1 MVYEERIEEIDLQR
15 YWLVLKRRWKPA
27 VGVFVLTLAA
37 AFASTTTQKPM
48 YEAGAKLLLRP
59 DKTASLTGV
68 SQDLGSLET
77 LKTTSDPLATQA
89 GIIFS
94 LPILEDTIRALDLR
108 DSEGKPVKPSE
119 LAEDLS
125 VSPLPETD
133 LIAVAHRSGQPELS
147 AAIVNQIM
155 RSYIEANISGNRSEV
170 TAARRFLEEELPRAK
185 AEADA
190 LSEALRRF
198 DQENGIVALPEE
210 AGAAVTAIANLD
222 NQINQTQIALV
233 ASESRARQLSNQLGL
248 TAQEALNLAT
258 VNQSSAVQS
267 ALGELQTARTELA
280 TALTKYTPQH
290 PTVRALQRQESA
302 LSGVL
307 RSRVGEVVSESAL
320 PRALTMS
327 SVDEKIAEQL
337 VEAEVTRT
345 STYNQLATLVE
356 TRDAYKRQSEIY
368 PGLKKTQT
376 ELQQRLASAQSTYET
391 LRQRL
396 QEVRLAENR
405 NVGSAQIVERAV
417 PPQEATAEGAM
428 KFLLAGGV
436 VGAFLGIATAFFLD
450 LIDRT
455 LKTVKDGEK
464 IFGYVLLGVIPQFE
478 LPQESAARGYE
489 LTVDMGETDGLPSRR
504 IITLES
510 AYPILSSAYQMM
522 QANLRFISSD
532 QQMKAIAITSSM
544 AGEGK
549 SEVCANLAAAVAQT
563 NRRVLLVDADM
574 RSPSQH
580 HLWNL
585 INSVGL
591 SHVLVGEGSLEKA
604 LQPVNNNLT
613 VITAGVVP
621 PNPIALLDSERMARL
636 IELFREQFD
645 YIIFDT
651 PSLAGSADA
660 AVLSNLTDGV
670 LMVMRPRHVTYDR
683 AIAAKSLLER
693 SGANVLGMVAN
704 GVDSKNDFGEYSYD
718 ARELTDLAS
727 RTAQIANERIAKEQ
741 EAYAQEA
748 ESETATSQSRF

>member
-27 VGVFVLTLAA
+27 AAVFALTVAA
-37 AFASTTTQKPM
+37 AFGATTTQKPM
-48 YEAGAKLLLRP
+48 YEAAAKLLLRP
-59 DKTASLTGV
+59 DQTASLTGI

-89 GIIFS
+89 EIIFS

-108 DSEGKPVKPSE
+108 DSEGKSIKPSA
-119 LAEDLS
+119 LAADLR
-125 VSPLPETD
+125 VEPLSETD
-133 LIAVAHRSGQPELS
+133 VIAVAHRSGQPELS
-147 AAIVNQIM
+147 AAVVNQIM
-155 RSYIEANISGNRSEV
+155 RSYIDANVSGNRSEV
-170 TAARRFLEEELPRAK
+170 TAARRFLEEELPQAK

-198 DQENGIVALPEE
+198 DEENGIVALPEE

-222 NQINQTQIALV
+222 SQISQTQVDLV
-233 ASESRARQLSNQLGL
+233 AAESRAEQLSQQLGL
-248 TAQEALNLAT
+248 SAQEALNLAT
-258 VNQSSAVQS
+258 VNQSSAVQA
-267 ALGELQTARTELA
+267 ALAELQTARAELA

-290 PTVRALQRQESA
+290 PSVRALQRQEAA
-302 LSGVL
+302 LISVL
-307 RSRVGEVVSESAL
+307 RSRVGEVVSADAL
-320 PRALTMS
+320 PSALTMS
-327 SVDEKIAEQL
+327 SVDENIAEQL
-337 VEAEVTRT
+337 VEAEVDRA

-356 TRDAYKRQSEIY
+356 TRDAYKRQSEVY

-405 NVGSAQIVERAV
+405 NVGSARIVELAV
-417 PPQEATAEGAM
+417 PPEAATSEGKM
-428 KFLLAGGV
+428 KYLLAGGV

-464 IFGYVLLGVIPQFE
+464 IFEYVLLGVIPQFE
-478 LPQESAARGYE
+478 LPHESTARGYE
-489 LTVDMGETDGLPSRR
+489 LTDDMSEEDGLPSRR

-510 AYPILSSAYQMM
+510 AYPILSSAYQML

-532 QQMKAIAITSSM
+532 HQMKVIALTSSM

-591 SHVLVGEGSLEKA
+591 SHVLVGEGSLERA
-604 LQPVNNNLT
+604 LQPVNSNLT

-621 PNPIALLDSERMARL
+621 PNPMALLDSERMARL

-651 PSLAGSADA
+651 PSLAGAADA

-693 SGANVLGMVAN
+693 SGASVLGMVAN

-718 ARELTDLAS
+718 ASELTDLAS
-727 RTAQIANERIAKEQ
+727 RTARIANERLSNEQ
-741 EAYAQEA
+741 EMADQG
-748 ESETATSQSRF
+748 TASRGR

>member
-27 VGVFVLTLAA
+27 AAIFALTVAA
-37 AFASTTTQKPM
+37 AFGSTTTQKPS
-48 YEAGAKLLLRP
+48 YEAAAKLLLRP
-59 DKTASLTGV
+59 DQTASLTGV

-89 GIIFS
+89 EIIFS

-108 DSEGKPVKPSE
+108 DSEGKPIKPSE
-119 LAEDLS
+119 LAKDLR
-125 VSPLPETD
+125 VEPLSETD
-133 LIAVAHRSGQPELS
+133 VIIVGHRSGQPDLS
-147 AAIVNQIM
+147 AAVVNQIM
-155 RSYIEANISGNRSEV
+155 RSYIEANVSSNRSEV
-170 TAARRFLEEELPRAK
+170 TAARRFLEEELPQAK

-210 AGAAVTAIANLD
+210 AGAAVLAIANLD
-222 NQINQTQIALV
+222 NQINQTQIELV
-233 ASESRARQLSNQLGL
+233 TAETRAEQLSQQLGL
-248 TAQEALNLAT
+248 SARQARSIATINQSPAIQAALN
-258 VNQSSAVQS
+258 
-267 ALGELQTARTELA
+267 ELQTARSELA
-280 TALTKYTPQH
+280 TALTRYTPQH
-290 PTVRALQRQESA
+290 PSVRSLQRREAA
-302 LSGVL
+302 LISVL
-307 RSRVGEVVSESAL
+307 QSRVGEVASDGTL
-320 PRALTMS
+320 PRALSMS
-327 SVDEKIAEQL
+327 SIDESLAEQL
-337 VEAEVTRT
+337 VDAEVTR
-345 STYNQLATLVE
+345 SSAFNQLATLVA
-356 TRDAYKRQSEIY
+356 TRDAYQRQSEVF

-405 NVGSAQIVERAV
+405 NVGSARIVELAI
-417 PPQEATAEGAM
+417 PPEEATAEGRM
-428 KFLLAGGV
+428 KYILAGAV
-436 VGAFLGIATAFFLD
+436 VGTFLGVATAFFLD

-478 LPQESAARGYE
+478 LPNESVARGYE
-489 LTVDMGETDGLPSRR
+489 LTVDMGEEDGMPSRR
-504 IITLES
+504 IVTLES
-510 AYPILSSAYQMM
+510 VYPILSGSYQML

-532 QQMKAIAITSSM
+532 QQMKAIALTSSM

-604 LQPVNNNLT
+604 LQPVNQNLT

-621 PNPIALLDSERMARL
+621 PNPMALLDSDRMARL
-636 IELFREQFD
+636 IELFRQQFD

-727 RTAQIANERIAKEQ
+727 RTARIAKERL
-741 EAYAQEA
+741 EDEQEA
-748 ESETATSQSRF
+748 EAEAAVSQFR

>member
-27 VGVFVLTLAA
+27 LAVFTLTLAA
-37 AFASTTTQKPM
+37 AFGTTTQQKEM
-48 YEAGAKLLLRP
+48 YEAAAKLLLRP
-59 DKTASLTGV
+59 DQTASLTGI
-68 SQDLGSLET
+68 SQDLGSLES

-89 GIIFS
+89 EIIFS

-119 LAEDLS
+119 LAEDLR
-125 VSPLPETD
+125 VEPLSETD
-133 LIAVAHRSGQPELS
+133 VIAVAHRSGQPELS
-147 AAIVNQIM
+147 AAVVNQIM
-155 RSYIEANISGNRSEV
+155 RSYIEANVSSNRSEV
-170 TAARRFLEEELPRAK
+170 TAARRFLEEELPQAK

-198 DQENGIVALPEE
+198 DQNNGIVALPEE
-210 AGAAVTAIANLD
+210 AGAAVTAISNLD
-222 NQINQTQIALV
+222 SQINQTQIALV
-233 ASESRARQLSNQLGL
+233 AAESRANQLSSKLGL
-248 TAQEALNLAT
+248 SAQEAMDLAT
-258 VNQSSAVQS
+258 VNQSPAVQG
-267 ALGELQTARTELA
+267 ALSGLQEARAELA

-290 PTVRALQRQESA
+290 PTVRALQRRESA
-302 LSGVL
+302 LIAVL
-307 RSRVGEVVSESAL
+307 RNRVGEVVDASSVPGGL
-320 PRALTMS
+320 LTMS
-327 SVDEKIAEQL
+327 SIDEKFAEQL
-337 VEAEVTRT
+337 VEAEVARA
-345 STYNQLATLVE
+345 STYNQLATLVA
-356 TRDAYKRQSEIY
+356 TRDAYKRQSEVY

-405 NVGSAQIVERAV
+405 NVGSARIVELAV
-417 PPQEATAEGAM
+417 PPEEPTSEGSM
-428 KFLLAGGV
+428 KNLLAGGV

-478 LPQESAARGYE
+478 LPDESAARGYD
-489 LTVDMGETDGLPSRR
+489 LAADMGEEDGLPSRR

-510 AYPILSSAYQMM
+510 AYPILSSSYQML

-532 QQMKAIAITSSM
+532 HRLKAIALTSSM

-580 HLWNL
+580 HLWNVV
-585 INSVGL
+585 NAVGL
-591 SHVLVGEGSLEKA
+591 SHVLVGEGSLERA
-604 LQPVNNNLT
+604 LQPVNDHLT
-613 VITAGVVP
+613 VLTAGVVP

-645 YIIFDT
+645 YVIFDT

-670 LMVMRPRHVTYDR
+670 LLVMRPRHVTYDR

-727 RTAQIANERIAKEQ
+727 RTARIAKERLSD
-741 EAYAQEA
+741 EVEA
-748 ESETATSQSRF
+748 EAPAASQRR